1 MKRAGPSPD
10 PFGGRA
16 KGATIRTPERLSRG
30 GDLLAD
36 LAALRRALYPLHV
49 PPQGAAWN
57 LDELGDLLPPER
69 PRMLAAVLVGLVSR
83 DEGVSVLL
91 TRRTDT
97 LNHHAGQVSFPGG
110 RVDAED
116 RGPLQAALRETWEE
130 VAIPGDLI
138 EPLGYL
144 DPYDTITGFRV
155 LPLVARLAPTYRA
168 VPNPIEVADAFEVPI
183 GPLLEGRDI
192 ERVGVEFQ
200 GRTRHYWEYRQ
211 GPHRIWGATAAML
224 VNLGRRLGAQ
234 I

>member
-1 MKRAGPSPD
+1 MNR
-10 PFGGRA
+10 
-16 KGATIRTPERLSRG
+16 

-36 LAALRRALYPLHV
+36 LAPFKRALYPPDA
-49 PPQGAAWN
+49 PPQGVAWN

-69 PRMLAAVLVGLVSR
+69 PRVLAAVLVGLVAR
-83 DEGVSVLL
+83 PDGVRVLL

-97 LNHHAGQVSFPGG
+97 LNNHAGQVSFPGG
-110 RVDAED
+110 RIDADD
-116 RGPLQAALRETWEE
+116 RGPLQAALREAWEE
-130 VAIPGDLI
+130 VAIGAEWI
-138 EPLGYL
+138 EPLGFL
-144 DPYDTITGFRV
+144 DPYDTVTGFRV
-155 LPLVARLAPTYRA
+155 LPLVARLDPDYRA
-168 VPNPIEVADAFEVPI
+168 VPNPREVADAFEVPI

-192 ERVGVEFQ
+192 EQVAAEFY

>member
-1 MKRAGPSPD
+1 MNR
-10 PFGGRA
+10 
-16 KGATIRTPERLSRG
+16 

-36 LAALRRALYPLHV
+36 LCSRELLSDDISPLRRALYPPDA
-49 PPQGAAWN
+49 PPLGAAWN

-69 PRMLAAVLVGLVSR
+69 PRVLAAVLVGLVPR
-83 DEGVSVLL
+83 PDGATVLL

-97 LNHHAGQVSFPGG
+97 LNNHAGQVSFPGG
-110 RVDAED
+110 RVDAGD

-130 VAIPGDLI
+130 VAIGADLI

-155 LPLVARLAPTYRA
+155 LPLVARLSPDYLA
-168 VPNPIEVADAFEVPI
+168 VPNPMEVAVAFEVPI
-183 GPLLEGRDI
+183 EPLLEGRDI
-192 ERVGVEFQ
+192 ERVAVEFQ

>member
-1 MKRAGPSPD
+1 VKRVEPAPESIQ
-10 PFGGRA
+10 GRPNGA
-16 KGATIRTPERLSRG
+16 KVREPEGRSRG
-30 GDLLAD
+30 GDLLTD
-36 LAALRRALYPLHV
+36 LPSLRRALYPLDA

-83 DEGVSVLL
+83 EEGVSVLL

-110 RVDAED
+110 RVEAVD
-116 RGPLQAALRETWEE
+116 RGPLRAALRETWEE

-138 EPLGYL
+138 QPLGYL

-155 LPLVARLAPTYRA
+155 LPLVARLAPTYHA
-168 VPNPIEVADAFEVPI
+168 VPDPREVADAFEVPI

-192 ERVGVEFQ
+192 ERAAVEFQ